1 MEIPRRSF
9 FKNLIPRAPESE
21 APNPPAQKSS
31 SDEEKLDAAAHDA
44 GSQSS
49 TPVTQPDLDTKLQ
62 TDTQTPANAQEASAR
77 EQEEIPS
84 IPVGS
89 NVSKPAHMTG
99 APVEQRP
106 EPIQQRNE
114 SIPQKP
120 SPANTRSRH
129 LSSAEAAEELG
140 VTRHQIAMLAR
151 NDEINATMV
160 SGVLLIDP
168 FSLRQYKQLKRG
180 NGRPISPD
188 VAWAMLWMLSGLD
201 APWLDYQQRRRAI
214 LKLREI
220 EAPDLVWQTR
230 KRSKLRVFYTST
242 NLFSEI
248 GTRLTLSGKSTDRP
262 DIFGMPKNTH
272 ELEGYAD
279 EETLN
284 ALIAQY
290 DLHEDISGNLLV
302 HCAVSTPWQDD
313 MDLKKHPQM
322 PVAAVACDLAA
333 SLDPRESH
341 AGISSLEILLGGFR
355 RLSV

>member
-1 MEIPRRSF
+1 MASGAEKPPAYEEEPSVSSQDAASQLDI
-9 FKNLIPRAPESE
+9 AAAEHVESE
-21 APNPPAQKSS
+21 LVQTESGA
-31 SDEEKLDAAAHDA
+31 
-44 GSQSS
+44 SQVD
-49 TPVTQPDLDTKLQ
+49 TILTDQTKDGTTQ
-62 TDTQTPANAQEASAR
+62 ANAQLFSSQSPEDTGP
-77 EQEEIPS
+77 IPAKTD
-84 IPVGS
+84 IE
-89 NVSKPAHMTG
+89 KPART
-99 APVEQRP
+99 ANTPTEQAVQP
-106 EPIQQRNE
+106 AQWQNE

-230 KRSKLRVFYTST
+230 KRSKQRVFYTST
-242 NLFSEI
+242 NLFGEI
-248 GTRLTLSGKSTDRP
+248 GARLTLSGKSTDRP
-262 DIFGMPKNTH
+262 DIFGMPRNTH

-279 EETLN
+279 EETLD
-284 ALIAQY
+284 ALIEQY

-302 HCAVSTPWQDD
+302 HSAVSTPWRVNAETQRR
-313 MDLKKHPQM
+313 PQM
-322 PVAAVACDLAA
+322 PVAAIACDLAA
-333 SLDPRESH
+333 SLDSRESH
-341 AGISSLEILLGGFR
+341 AGLQALEILLGGFR

>member
-1 MEIPRRSF
+1 MEIPRPPF
-9 FKNLIPRAPESE
+9 FRNRIPRAPENE
-21 APNPPAQKSS
+21 APVAPAEKPSANEENPSIS
-31 SDEEKLDAAAHDA
+31 AHDSHLQESESAAEQTQNASHADIQNVISQEADEANSASAHANIGETVRMA
-44 GSQSS
+44 GPS
-49 TPVTQPDLDTKLQ
+49 VE
-62 TDTQTPANAQEASAR
+62 QTP
-77 EQEEIPS
+77 
-84 IPVGS
+84 
-89 NVSKPAHMTG
+89 
-99 APVEQRP
+99 RP
-106 EPIQQRNE
+106 LQQQNE

-180 NGRPISPD
+180 NGRPISAD
-188 VAWAMLWMLSGLD
+188 VAWAMLWTLSGLD

-220 EAPDLVWQTR
+220 DAPDLVWQTR
-230 KRSKLRVFYTST
+230 KRSKRRVFYTST
-242 NLFSEI
+242 NLFGEI
-248 GTRLTLSGKSTDRP
+248 GTQLTLSGKSTDRP

-279 EETLN
+279 EDTLN
-284 ALIAQY
+284 NLIEKY

-313 MDLKKHPQM
+313 MDLKSRAQM

-333 SLDPRESH
+333 SLDPRESR
-341 AGISSLEILLGGFR
+341 AGISALEILLGGFR

>member
-1 MEIPRRSF
+1 MQELDRS
-9 FKNLIPRAPESE
+9 APIVMNTEPE
-21 APNPPAQKSS
+21 AFVQTSGNNIEKASQPVLQHGTQVADISAGQSLQPTQQQAQQAQPAQQQTQQTQ
-31 SDEEKLDAAAHDA
+31 LTH
-44 GSQSS
+44 QQVQ
-49 TPVTQPDLDTKLQ
+49 PV
-62 TDTQTPANAQEASAR
+62 
-77 EQEEIPS
+77 
-84 IPVGS
+84 
-89 NVSKPAHMTG
+89 
-99 APVEQRP
+99 QR
-106 EPIQQRNE
+106 RNE

-129 LSSAEAAEELG
+129 LSSAQAAEELG

-188 VAWAMLWMLSGLD
+188 VAWAMLWMLSGLE

-220 EAPDLVWQTR
+220 EAADLVWQTR

-242 NLFSEI
+242 NLFGEI
-248 GTRLTLSGKSTDRP
+248 GTQLTLSGKSTDRP

-279 EETLN
+279 EETLD

-302 HCAVSTPWQDD
+302 HCAVSTPWRES
-313 MDLKKHPQM
+313 MELERYPQM

-341 AGISSLEILLGGFR
+341 AGMSALEILLGGFR